1 MLLGQGVD
9 IQENTAKRRN
19 EHHGISA
26 NLQCLRRIRSPLQV
40 FLPSDPSR
48 PLQLTAQLIS
58 TNCRCHRLLLGIGT
72 IMPGGWWL
80 PQPPPPPPS
89 DQTQTPRCGYAIFL
103 AAFHGRSQFLGRPLG
118 TLSKTAYTEAQ
129 IRNRTLR
136 RAHAGRGAKLHA
148 RSLPLPPPP
157 CSSVHS
163 MVRQGAPNLWL
174 YHYGANTRTTHSIM
188 KT

>member
-1 MLLGQGVD
+1 MTKYGRWAQPPNIKKSCVQIPFLPFSVSLFSIAFTFVYNFLHRSIDPPDLFSHRSSITRVTRAGSRHSR
-9 IQENTAKRRN
+9 NTAKSAKRRN

-26 NLQCLRRIRSPLQV
+26 NLQCLGRIRSPLQV

-103 AAFHGRSQFLGRPLG
+103 AAFYGHSPFLGCPLG
-118 TLSKTAYTEAQ
+118 ILSKTTS
-129 IRNRTLR
+129 T
-136 RAHAGRGAKLHA
+136 
-148 RSLPLPPPP
+148 
-157 CSSVHS
+157 
-163 MVRQGAPNLWL
+163 
-174 YHYGANTRTTHSIM
+174 
-188 KT
+188 